1 MKKVFVVQLLT
12 LFTLI
17 SYGQTAID
25 MLVME
30 KINNYRVENGVTP
43 LIFDSLAW
51 KASNHHSIYLAENGF
66 PFDYI
71 CTSGHLELEL
81 VKPSDRLRY
90 VGAVLTECAAENVNA
105 FLIWDDDYDVIAQH
119 VFNLWVESTEHNSLL
134 LHPQPVFGAVSVY
147 TTKGEAFSTLNVY
160 K

>member
-25 MLVME
+25 MLVMG
-30 KINNYRVENGVTP
+30 KINDYRIENGVKP
-43 LIFDSLAW
+43 LTFDSLAW
-51 KASNHHSIYLAENGF
+51 RACNHHSIYLAENGY

-71 CTSGHLELEL
+71 CASGHLELEL
-81 VKPSDRLRY
+81 VKPSDRLRNE
-90 VGAVLTECAAENVNA
+90 GVLLTNCAAENVNM
-105 FLIWDDDYDVIAQH
+105 FLIWDTDYEVIAQY
-119 VFNLWVESTEHNSLL
+119 VFTLWVESPEHNSIL
-134 LHPQPVFGAVSVY
+134 LHPRPAFGAVSVY
-147 TTKGEAFSTLNVY
+147 ITEREAFSTLNVY